1 MQRVCVFCGSGAGA
15 RSVYEIAAR
24 RLGVALAKRGLG
36 LVYGGASVGSMGV
49 LADAVLNRGGHVT
62 GVIPTL
68 LVNREIAHRGL
79 QDLRVVATM
88 HERKALM
95 ADLAD
100 AFVVLPGGMGTLDE
114 TCEILTWAQ
123 LGLHAKPC
131 GLLDVDGY
139 FQPLI
144 AFLDHSVTEGF
155 LQPEHR
161 GLLIVDDDPDRL
173 LDRLVSGTASP
184 DRAGLK
190 PGATAEA
197 VSP

>member
-1 MQRVCVFCGSGAGA
+1 MQRVCVFCGSGLGA
-15 RSVYEIAAR
+15 RSVYEIATR
-24 RLGVALAKRGLG
+24 RLGVALAARGLG
-36 LVYGGASVGSMGV
+36 LVYGGASVGLMGV
-49 LADAVLNRGGHVT
+49 LADAVLDAGGQVT

-100 AFVVLPGGMGTLDE
+100 VFVVLPGGMGTLDE

-131 GLLDVDGY
+131 GLLDVEGY

-144 AFLDHSVTEGF
+144 TFLDHSVTEGF
-155 LQPEHR
+155 LRPEHR
-161 GLLIVDDDPDRL
+161 GFLTVDEDPDQL
-173 LDRLVSGTASP
+173 LDRLG
-184 DRAGLK
+184 R
-190 PGATAEA
+190 AEA
-197 VSP
+197 LHHRSLGSAQEVV